1 MQTGPQSSRC
11 SASSS
16 SWTVKSTGIT
26 ESTRN
31 WLKPLIFQGKDARQ
45 QMQNTKD
52 YVQMNLQ
59 LHLQME
65 SMCIHN
71 HNHNHKKT
79 LRPNQTAV
87 RTKSP
92 LRKWEKLRGCR
103 PTKQVDSR
111 PF

>member
-16 SWTVKSTGIT
+16 SWTVKSTDIT

-31 WLKPLIFQGKDARQ
+31 WLKPLIFQRKDALQ
-45 QMQNTKD
+45 QMQSTKD

-59 LHLQME
+59 LHLQMQ
-65 SMCIHN
+65 SICIHN

-87 RTKSP
+87 RTKRP
-92 LRKWEKLRGCR
+92 PRVEERLRERRPRKQTSSLRY
-103 PTKQVDSR
+103 
-111 PF
+111 